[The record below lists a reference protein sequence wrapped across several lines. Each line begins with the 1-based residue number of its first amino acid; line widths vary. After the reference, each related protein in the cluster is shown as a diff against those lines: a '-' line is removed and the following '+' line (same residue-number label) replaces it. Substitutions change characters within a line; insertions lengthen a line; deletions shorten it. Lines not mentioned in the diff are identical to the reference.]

1 MKKLYDL
8 TYWARISSDPK
19 EVENKVLELIKNLE
33 GEIFG
38 VSEAQKKEM
47 AYPIEKETHGYLSS
61 IFFYAEPQTAEKLNF
76 ELKRF
81 NEILRFLI
89 VKRKT
94 VPKTIS
100 SLKNS
105 LELKKEVSLEN
116 ESK

>member
-8 TYWARISSDPK
+8 TYWTKVFLDPK
-19 EVENKVLELIKNLE
+19 STENKVLELIKNLG
-33 GEIFG
+33 GEIVG
-38 VSEAQKKEM
+38 VNEPQKKQM

-61 IFFYAEPQTAEKLNF
+61 IFFYAEPQIAEKLNF
-76 ELKRF
+76 ELKKF

-94 VPKTIS
+94 LPKIIS
-100 SLKNS
+100 SPLKNN
-105 LELKKEVSLEN
+105 LELKEVSLEN